1 MDRMF
6 RAYCPMHAVFHQPEL
21 HDGDMPKWILFHP
34 YFVEWDPEVLVFN
47 QQERGKNSEGAPVL
61 FDNIDNQK
69 YDYKYYYGDKDPG
82 TEVTIQGT
90 AYPLYYRR
98 YVAQ

>member
-1 MDRMF
+1 MT
-6 RAYCPMHAVFHQPEL
+6 
-21 HDGDMPKWILFHP
+21 GDMPKWILFHP